1 MSRRTLVRIAVAA
14 VLIAVIAG
22 IYFSPLRAEFTRD
35 NIRHRVES
43 LRGTWYGPLVLI
55 GLYAVGCIFAIPATV
70 FVFAAGFIW
79 GWMLGGAYAWI
90 GGLLGATASF
100 LVARFVGEGLL
111 DRFGYVG
118 RTVAKRVDHAG
129 FRSLLVLRLIPGI
142 PFAVLNYG
150 AGVAGVRLVDFV
162 GATAIGLL
170 PTFVFAYCADA
181 LFNGTMSEGDALK
194 RVVIACLSL
203 LGLVL
208 LPQLIKRFTRR
219 AEITPSAES

>member
-1 MSRRTLVRIAVAA
+1 MSRRTVMRIAVAA
-14 VLIAVIAG
+14 VLVAVIAG
-22 IYFSPLRAEFTRD
+22 IYFSPLRDEFTRD
-35 NIRHRVES
+35 NIRTRVAS
-43 LRGTWYGPLVLI
+43 LRGVWYGPLVLI
-55 GLYAVGCIFAIPATV
+55 GVYAVGCVLAIPASV

-90 GGLLGATASF
+90 GGMLGATASF
-100 LVARFVGEGLL
+100 FVARFVGDGLL
-111 DRFGYVG
+111 NRFGALG
-118 RTVAKRVDHAG
+118 RMVTKQVDHAG
-129 FRSLLVLRLIPGI
+129 MRSLLVLRLIPGI

-150 AGVAGVRLVDFV
+150 AGVAGVRLIDFL

-194 RVVIACLSL
+194 RIVIACGLL

-208 LPQLIKRFTRR
+208 LPQIIKRMTRTR
-219 AEITPSAES
+219 PATPEVH